1 MIRMSDIN
9 FTFLTQF
16 YQIFKCFSKTFSTTE
31 PDDLGET
38 GWLKEGFTDFQ
49 LTKPSQVKLLSGIE
63 TPTRGR

>member
-1 MIRMSDIN
+1 MSDIN

-38 GWLKEGFTDFQ
+38 GWLKEGFTDF
-49 LTKPSQVKLLSGIE
+49 
-63 TPTRGR
+63 